1 MFIDTHAH
9 IYHLQLHEDLDA
21 TLGRARAVG
30 VDRILM
36 PAIDITSIEQALD
49 LCNRYA
55 GLYAMSGLHPTEA
68 KAFTKGEMVRIE
80 DHCADPRVVAVGE
93 TGLDYYWDR
102 SFDDSQKASLRHHAE
117 IATRTGLPMVIHLRD
132 KKGRDEVHQDAVR
145 ILRET
150 LPAWDGERPRGVFHC
165 FTGPHWLIAE
175 AAELGF
181 LLGIGGVITFKNAGV
196 DKLLGPVPLSQ
207 CILETDAP
215 YMAPAPHRGRRNE
228 PAYLDLIAR
237 KLAMVKGISVADVGL
252 ATTQNAERLFR
263 LAV

>member
-1 MFIDTHAH
+1 MFVDTHAH
-9 IYHLQLHEDLDA
+9 IYHHQLQEDLEAILD
-21 TLGRARAVG
+21 RARKVG
-30 VDRILM
+30 VHRILM
-36 PAIDITSIEQALD
+36 PAIDIASIKQALD
-49 LCNRYA
+49 LCDRHA

-68 KAFTKGEMVRIE
+68 KAFTKTEMDRIE
-80 DHCADPRVVAVGE
+80 DYCADPRVVAIGE

-102 SFDDSQKASLRHHAE
+102 SFDAYQQQSLRLHAE

-132 KKGRDEVHQDAVR
+132 KKGRDEVHRDAVR
-145 ILRET
+145 ILRDA
-150 LPAWDGERPRGVFHC
+150 LPIWDGEYPRGVFHC
-165 FTGPHWLIAE
+165 FTGPQWLIAE
-175 AAELGF
+175 AADLGF

-196 DKLLGPVPLSQ
+196 DKLLGSVPLSQ

-228 PAYLDLIAR
+228 PAYLDLIAK

-252 ATTQNAERLFR
+252 ATTRNAERLFR